1 MNTTTTTSNFYHG
14 TNDDLRYLSWI
25 QSLNVTLDSE
35 YLTKVETSITSC
47 ELSLPNQRVVVHD
60 AERTRSDQPSF
71 RTPVVQSR
79 IVRLLTAFCKFG
91 HGFGS
96 NMFLENTK
104 IEWVPYR
111 QGLNEL
117 LAPFLML
124 QTTEPLND
132 SVIMGLFSRLI
143 AVYVPRVFADTND
156 SDFTALQC
164 SLRLLSLLLQYHDPK
179 LHQFIEQF
187 DVPPELYAT
196 PWFLTLF
203 GRSMSRTDLFTLWD
217 LLIASAKVPGPVILH
232 AVAVAL
238 LMSHRDTILATR
250 TKGTIASDLP
260 IVMSKLNFENSE
272 HIRRVFSH
280 ALEILAQTP
289 ISFRRLIYNVCYSGG
304 TSALRVSHS
313 LLTRLEQRVC
323 VKISVEE
330 VLVGAGTR
338 FAVPDHFANILRSS
352 IKQRNLRSIPVV
364 DPTSPSYAF
373 EDGSCRGSFELL
385 DNDENFDVTPRY
397 MILDVRSKS
406 EYEFGGHLPTAFHL
420 DEALLE
426 DPEKLDAL
434 LQTFA
439 GLKGVHLALMGAG
452 DINQW
457 YHAPVPPTS
466 LMSDNPALMNEE
478 EQPLTPTF
486 SKRNEAARVGLDPV
500 SGNENDDYGIGDRC
514 REFVALFLQR
524 GFTYVSEVEGGF
536 TSLHQHQ
543 AHFLDKTLS
552 FHDKQ
557 YCMVCSGG
565 AAASLYAGRNALERG
580 ILLQDATPFRLK
592 GAIVKASNSSSA
604 LRDMKDLI
612 SPPLSSRAS
621 ARSSSFSA
629 MSVVGPLSPIA
640 TMGASLMREIST
652 VPPSTSSATFAATP
666 TPLPST
672 PRSQTDTSVNTNVSS
687 VWAGLTSGIS
697 STISSVLTAP
707 SSSK

>member
-1 MNTTTTTSNFYHG
+1 MNRLFHG
-14 TNDDLRYLSWI
+14 DDDDLRYSSWS
-25 QSLNVTLDSE
+25 QSLSVNPFDAE
-35 YLTKVETSITSC
+35 YLEKVAAEIESC
-47 ELSLPNQRVVVHD
+47 ELSLPNQRVVIHD

-71 RTPVVQSR
+71 RSPAMQSR

-96 NMFLENTK
+96 ETTSFES
-104 IEWVPYR
+104 VPYR

-124 QTTEPLND
+124 QTSEPLSD
-132 SVIMGLFSRLI
+132 AKIMGLFSRLI
-143 AVYVPRVFADTND
+143 ALYVPRVFADTND
-156 SDFTALQC
+156 SDFTALQS

-203 GRSMSRTDLFTLWD
+203 GRSMSRTDLYHLWD
-217 LLIASAKVPGPVILH
+217 LLIGSAKVPGPVILH

-250 TKGTIASDLP
+250 SKGIIASDLP
-260 IVMSKLNFENSE
+260 IVMSKLNFEGPE
-272 HIRRVFSH
+272 HIHKVFAH

-289 ISFRRLIYNVCYSGG
+289 MSFRRLIFNVCYSGG
-304 TSALRVSHS
+304 TAALRVSHS

-338 FAVPDHFANILRSS
+338 FAVPDHFANTLRSS
-352 IKQRNLRSIPVV
+352 IKQRNLRSIPVMDTMSQGSSSESSV
-364 DPTSPSYAF
+364 NGKSP
-373 EDGSCRGSFELL
+373 FELL
-385 DNDENFDVTPRY
+385 NNDENFDVPPRY

-426 DPEKLDAL
+426 DPEKLDTL

-439 GLKGVHLALMGAG
+439 GLKGVHLAIMGAG

-466 LMSDNPALMNEE
+466 LMSDDPALMNDE
-478 EQPLTPTF
+478 PLTPTY
-486 SKRNEAARVGLDPV
+486 SNRNEAARVGLDPV
-500 SGNENDDYGIGDRC
+500 SGDENDDYGVGDRC

-580 ILLQDATPFRLK
+580 VLLQDATPFRLK
-592 GAIVKASNSSSA
+592 GAIVKTSTSTSA
-604 LRDMKDLI
+604 LKDLII

-629 MSVVGPLSPIA
+629 ISAATGPLSPIA
-640 TMGASLMREIST
+640 TMGASIMREIST
-652 VPPSTSSATFAATP
+652 VPPATASAIPQTATTPSAT
-666 TPLPST
+666 SE
-672 PRSQTDTSVNTNVSS
+672 VSS
-687 VWAGLTSGIS
+687 VWAGFTFGLSN
-697 STISSVLTAP
+697 TISSVLTAP
-707 SSSK
+707 PSTKR

>member
-1 MNTTTTTSNFYHG
+1 MSRIVHG
-14 TNDDLRYLSWI
+14 DDDNLRYSSWI
-25 QSLNVTLDSE
+25 QSLSVNAFDAE
-35 YLTKVETSITSC
+35 YLEKVAAEIESC

-71 RTPVVQSR
+71 RTPVMQSR

-91 HGFGS
+91 HGFGRELI
-96 NMFLENTK
+96 LES
-104 IEWVPYR
+104 VPYR

-124 QTTEPLND
+124 QTKDPLSD
-132 SVIMGLFSRLI
+132 AIIMGLFSRLI
-143 AVYVPRVFADTND
+143 ALYVPRVFADKND
-156 SDFTALQC
+156 SDFTALQS

-203 GRSMSRTDLFTLWD
+203 GRSMNRTDLYHLWD
-217 LLIASAKVPGPVILH
+217 LLISSAKIPGPVILH

-250 TKGTIASDLP
+250 TKGVIASDLP
-260 IVMSKLNFENSE
+260 IVMSKLNFEGPE
-272 HIRRVFSH
+272 HIRRVFAH

-289 ISFRRLIYNVCYSGG
+289 MSFRRLIFNVCYSGG
-304 TSALRVSHS
+304 TAALRVSHS

-338 FAVPDHFANILRSS
+338 FAVPDHFASTLRSS

-364 DPTSPSYAF
+364 DAASQGSASETSTN
-373 EDGSCRGSFELL
+373 GSFELL
-385 DNDENFDVTPRY
+385 DNEENFDVPPRY

-439 GLKGVHLALMGAG
+439 GLKGVHLAIMGAG
-452 DINQW
+452 DIDQW
-457 YHAPVPPTS
+457 YHAPVPPNS
-466 LMSDNPALMNEE
+466 LMSDDPALMNDE
-478 EQPLTPTF
+478 PMTPTY
-486 SKRNEAARVGLDPV
+486 SKRNEAARVGLDPL
-500 SGNENDDYGIGDRC
+500 SGNENDDYGVGDRS

-565 AAASLYAGRNALERG
+565 AARAIYAGRNALERG
-580 ILLQDATPFRLK
+580 VLLQDATPFRLK
-592 GAIVKASNSSSA
+592 GAIVKSSSSSSA
-604 LRDMKDLI
+604 IKDLL

-621 ARSSSFSA
+621 ASARSSSFSA
-629 MSVVGPLSPIA
+629 LSSAAGPLSPIA
-640 TMGASLMREIST
+640 TMGASIMREIST
-652 VPPSTSSATFAATP
+652 VPPSTSSASAAATP
-666 TPLPST
+666 TPQAPT
-672 PRSQTDTSVNTNVSS
+672 TTDVSSS
-687 VWAGLTSGIS
+687 VWA
-697 STISSVLTAP
+697 TISSVLTAP
-707 SSSK
+707 PSTKR